1 MGYVQIRTIAE
12 FSDRMGVVS
21 GIIPVVN
28 VLSKLV
34 K

>member
-1 MGYVQIRTIAE
+1 MGNIQIGTIDD

-21 GIIPVVN
+21 GIILVF
-28 VLSKLV
+28 SKLG